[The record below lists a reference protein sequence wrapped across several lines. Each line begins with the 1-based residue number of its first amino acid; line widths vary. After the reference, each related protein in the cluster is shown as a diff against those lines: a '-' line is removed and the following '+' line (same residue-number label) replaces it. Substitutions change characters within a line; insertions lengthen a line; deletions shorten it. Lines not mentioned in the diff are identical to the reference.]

1 MLAMPYVVTKLSQLY
16 VMLMHDSA
24 WGYISLS
31 VGSTECCAR
40 NSMIWENSCKSHMH
54 HMALC
59 LVQKLCGSWHMFAKS
74 FASDVHVV
82 FSVCSDHVV
91 VAGGLHMYVY
101 LYMMAHAS
109 SAPYTPHPATHTFM
123 IAHICANSCVWA
135 ASVAYSCVWLCL
147 CMCACVCL
155 GVHVHLLVACV
166 IVCVCLCACVFVCV
180 WLHACVHSCVIWI
193 HACVILDACM
203 CDCDCVCVHACVVH
217 DCVHACVHSCGG
229 VCLTG

>member
-40 NSMIWENSCKSHMH
+40 NSMIWGNSCKSHMH

-147 CMCACVCL
+147 CMCACVCF
-155 GVHVHLLVACV
+155 GCACALVGGMCDCVCACV
-166 IVCVCLCACVFVCV
+166 IVCLCVCGCMLVCIAVSSGYMPVSSWMHACVIVIVCVCACLCGACLCACLC
-180 WLHACVHSCVIWI
+180 A
-193 HACVILDACM
+193 
-203 CDCDCVCVHACVVH
+203 
-217 DCVHACVHSCGG
+217 
-229 VCLTG
+229 